1 MSRERIQKVLASAG
15 FGPRRACEDLVLAGR
30 VRVNGE
36 RVNRLPVLVDPQAD
50 AISVD
55 GKRVRVERLV
65 YFMLNK
71 PKRVYCTQHDPAG
84 RTRAVDLLVGVKE
97 RVFPVGRLDA
107 DSMGLLILTN
117 DGDLAQT
124 LTHPSFS
131 VAKTYRAEV
140 TGSPTAETIE
150 RLRGGVWLAGGRTS
164 RATVRLIYRQRDK
177 AILEITLKEG
187 RNRQVRRMLSKA
199 GHKVRRLTRI
209 QIGKLSVARLPLG
222 GWRPLTDSE
231 VSYLRGLARRSESS
245 PTDEAAPSKTL
256 RDRTRPA
263 LDRHRRPK
271 RRSNAIVRSGNRAAS
286 EARVSSK
293 SERSEKDGGVEQP
306 PRKRRRMIFPDQS

>member
-1 MSRERIQKVLASAG
+1 
-15 FGPRRACEDLVLAGR
+15 
-30 VRVNGE
+30 
-36 RVNRLPVLVDPQAD
+36 
-50 AISVD
+50 
-55 GKRVRVERLV
+55 
-65 YFMLNK
+65 MLNK

-84 RTRAVDLLVGVKE
+84 RTRAVDLLTSVKE

-117 DGDLAQT
+117 DGELAQT

-131 VAKTYRAEV
+131 VSKTYRAEV

-164 RATVRLIYRQRDK
+164 RATVRLIHRQRDK

-209 QIGKLSVARLPLG
+209 QIGKLSSARLPLLPFLKCLLLMWALG
-222 GWRPLTDSE
+222 LLSPACTSSGVARDGEFASVWRDYSSLPQH
-231 VSYLRGLARRSESS
+231 RAIALAGDLRRSRWVIGMAGGLPSS
-245 PTDEAAPSKTL
+245 ELAIEAAL
-256 RDRTRPA
+256 RSCQKQR
-263 LDRHRRPK
+263 
-271 RRSNAIVRSGNRAAS
+271 G
-286 EARVSSK
+286 
-293 SERSEKDGGVEQP
+293 
-306 PRKRRRMIFPDQS
+306 RRRMQDPCKIYAVGAE